1 MRSRI
6 WIISLAAG
14 ALLAAGTVAPAYA
27 AEGSS
32 PPAPA
37 GQAEDSARGHMAAM
51 HRAPGLVKMHEQM
64 MAGMSD
70 TADMTA
76 GAPGMA
82 KMHEQMMAHHPAGD
96 ASSEAGN
103 KSLEASR

>member
-6 WIISLAAG
+6 WITSLAVG

-27 AEGSS
+27 VEGNAPS
-32 PPAPA
+32 APA
-37 GQAEDSARGHMAAM
+37 SQTEDNVRGHMAAM

-70 TADMTA
+70 TAAVIA

-82 KMHEQMMAHHPAGD
+82 KMHEQMMAHHPAGE
-96 ASSEAGN
+96 ASTEAGGG
-103 KSLEASR
+103 SPEVQR

>member
-27 AEGSS
+27 VESS
-32 PPAPA
+32 APSA
-37 GQAEDSARGHMAAM
+37 PVSQTEDTVRGHMAAM

-64 MAGMSD
+64 MA
-70 TADMTA
+70 
-76 GAPGMA
+76 
-82 KMHEQMMAHHPAGD
+82 HHPAGE
-96 ASSEAGN
+96 ASSAVGNGSPEA
-103 KSLEASR
+103 

>member
-27 AEGSS
+27 VEGS
-32 PPAPA
+32 APSA
-37 GQAEDSARGHMAAM
+37 PVSQTEDTVRGHMAAM

-70 TADMTA
+70 TAAMTA
-76 GAPGMA
+76 GAPGMV
-82 KMHEQMMAHHPAGD
+82 KMHEQMMAHHPAGE
-96 ASSEAGN
+96 ASSAVGNGSPEA
-103 KSLEASR
+103 

>member
-27 AEGSS
+27 VEGST
-32 PPAPA
+32 PAAPA
-37 GQAEDSARGHMAAM
+37 SQTEDNIRGHMVAM

-70 TADMTA
+70 TAAMTY
-76 GAPGMA
+76 GAPGMV
-82 KMHEQMMAHHPAGD
+82 KMHEQMMAHHPAD
-96 ASSEAGN
+96 EAPSAAGN
-103 KSLEASR
+103 GSPEA

>member
-27 AEGSS
+27 VEGSS
-32 PPAPA
+32 PSAPA
-37 GQAEDSARGHMAAM
+37 SQTEDNVRGHMAAM

-64 MAGMSD
+64 MAGTTDS
-70 TADMTA
+70 
-76 GAPGMA
+76 PGMA

-96 ASSEAGN
+96 ASSASGAGTPEA
-103 KSLEASR
+103 